1 MSKIFVQENFF
12 DDKAYQEIVHEMI
25 SLDYSPAAKESR
37 ESFKACYWHYRELPE
52 KCDVKTEIK
61 KLVKKHFNYEIKKFV
76 LPSIYT
82 MVGATDSPKIHKD
95 TNIEGSVPKYQL
107 IIYMCGPESINNGT
121 GFFEE
126 KEESSSQVS
135 FHPTTHVGFK
145 ANRAIFFSA
154 DIFHSPLQWSGN
166 GSFRYSINNFFT

>member
-52 KCDVKTEIK
+52 ECDVKTEIK
-61 KLVKKHFNYEIKKFV
+61 KLVKQYFNYKIEKFV

-82 MVGATDSPKIHKD
+82 MVGATDSPKIHTD
-95 TNIEGSVPKYQL
+95 TNQIEGHVPKYQL
-107 IIYMCGPESINNGT
+107 IIYMLGPESINNGT
-121 GFFEE
+121 GFFERRE
-126 KEESSSQVS
+126 KGPGQISL
-135 FHPTTHVGFK
+135 HVGFK
-145 ANRAIFFSA
+145 HNRAIFFSA
-154 DIFHSPLQWSGN
+154 DNYHSPLQWSGN
-166 GSFRYSINNFFT
+166 GSFRYSINNFFV